1 MPVFDSSVIDRFWSR
16 VNKDGPVPEHNPELG
31 PCWTWIGHLV
41 NGYGQFRL
49 KNPRR
54 WIKANRFAW
63 IAEYGEIGEGLNVL
77 HACDNASCVRLSHLF
92 VGTQK
97 ENMKD
102 KKHKDR
108 QAKRE
113 SHGMVKLTETQAIE
127 IRERLRN
134 KKKGDML
141 KIMRE
146 FSLGRTT
153 VYEVMKGKRWA
164 WHTEHD

>member
-1 MPVFDSSVIDRFWSR
+1 
-16 VNKDGPVPEHNPELG
+16 
-31 PCWTWIGHLV
+31 
-41 NGYGQFRL
+41 
-49 KNPRR
+49 
-54 WIKANRFAW
+54 
-63 IAEYGEIGEGLNVL
+63 
-77 HACDNASCVRLSHLF
+77 
-92 VGTQK
+92 
-97 ENMKD
+97 MKD